1 MQKDLKKVTDPI
13 FFGVKTFQAEVASV
27 ESEVAGILGRLVKEL
42 WP

>member
-1 MQKDLKKVTDPI
+1 MQKVTDPN

-27 ESEVAGILGRLVKEL
+27 ESEVTGILGRLVKEL

>member
-1 MQKDLKKVTDPI
+1 MQKDLKKVTDPN
-13 FFGVKTFQAEVASV
+13 FFGVKIFQAEVASV